1 MGVGARNLKP
11 FGTVSLSNCL
21 EGHFELFLIF
31 DSGGGP
37 EPRIAGVA
45 DIVITPFSEQLSGSN
60 LAGRW
65 RHTLGRYCR
74 RRWRFSIPLAVQSPE
89 SPELA
94 ILL

>member
-1 MGVGARNLKP
+1 MSEEP
-11 FGTVSLSNCL
+11 ETFGTVSLYKCL
-21 EGHFELFLIF
+21 DVQTLLFLIF
-31 DSGGGP
+31 DSVGGP

-65 RHTLGRYCR
+65 RQTLGRYCR